1 MNDGRGYNQVASTL
15 SAILMKQKSK
25 VQLTEEESLIFN
37 GCYNL
42 VNTNNNQQAIPETNN
57 KS

>member
-1 MNDGRGYNQVASTL
+1 MNEGRGYSQVASTL

-25 VQLTEEESLIFN
+25 VQLSEEESLIFN

-42 VNTNNNQQAIPETNN
+42 VNTNNNQQANPETIY